1 MRERRLGSRSLTVSA
16 SFKEGKM
23 ARRGALVRPSL
34 DADEF
39 INLLHGS
46 NPMKMDLNRL
56 ENEVRGQ
63 LGIKGALPSFGFL
76 FLDKQQIERLS
87 NRNIGT
93 IAYDIVQV
101 PYYCGWGNV
110 DGQIRKKTT
119 SYGVS
124 NRNIQWLLSNW
135 SFFLS
140 KDTYSSILNWN
151 GSSTLGY
158 NVRDIP
164 DLCKRC
170 YRKLGCS
177 GELVGAWAVSYTFN
191 FMMEWSS
198 TTTFMF
204 YDMFCTLAV
213 LFVAKEEASSR
224 LLRSA
229 IS

>member
-46 NPMKMDLNRL
+46 NLMKMDLNRL
-56 ENEVRGQ
+56 ENEVRG
-63 LGIKGALPSFGFL
+63 
-76 FLDKQQIERLS
+76 LS

-93 IAYDIVQV
+93 VAYDIVQV

-119 SYGVS
+119 SYATGTFSGCFLTGVS
-124 NRNIQWLLSNW
+124 FYLKGQSLWLNLVPVLAVSGVLIHIAAFSIGMGAVPWVITSEIFPIYVKGATRSLVVLVNW
-135 SFFLS
+135 
-140 KDTYSSILNWN
+140 
-151 GSSTLGY
+151 
-158 NVRDIP
+158 
-164 DLCKRC
+164 
-170 YRKLGCS
+170 
-177 GELVGAWAVSYTFN
+177 VGAWAVSYTFN